1 MKILILSDTH
11 GDAKAALQV
20 VEKEQPRMI
29 FFLGDGWRDSDA
41 ITEQFPDTP
50 LFRVPG
56 NCDYF
61 QSQKN
66 APEQIVAL
74 EGFRILLCHGHTYGV
89 KQGMWEAE
97 QTAKRENL
105 DAFLFGHTHE
115 PLSRRRGKT
124 LYFNPG
130 SLGMGFPPTYGVMNA
145 ERGKTLDARIY
156 RLR

>member
-1 MKILILSDTH
+1 MKILVLSDTH
-11 GDAKAALQV
+11 GDAKTACLV
-20 VEKEQPRMI
+20 VEKENPRMI

-41 ITEQFPDTP
+41 IIEQFPDTP

-61 QSQKN
+61 QSAKN
-66 APEQIVAL
+66 APEQIVAV

-89 KQGMWEAE
+89 KQGFWEAE
-97 QTAKRENL
+97 QAAKRENL

-115 PLSRRRGKT
+115 PLCRRRGKT

-130 SLGMGFPPTYGVMNA
+130 SLGMGFPPTYGALNV
-145 ERGKTLDARIY
+145 ERGKTLDARIF